1 MDMFN
6 LDGQVALVTGGA
18 NGIGSGIVEALAEQ
32 GATVVIADIDE
43 DGGQELAQKNRWR
56 LLKT

>member
-1 MDMFN
+1 MFN

-32 GATVVIADIDE
+32 GA
-43 DGGQELAQKNRWR
+43 LS
-56 LLKT
+56 